1 MFIQEDTTAPTPEA
15 GGVSESLATPEAAAP
30 ISFEDYF
37 NTIPE
42 DKRTILSKNGVKDTD
57 TLLSSYEGLLS
68 LKGKK
73 TAPLNP
79 PPENATD
86 AEKAEFQKALYN
98 HLGVPETGEYEF
110 NTPEGVDAEI
120 IDTEFV
126 NALAGVA
133 SKNGINASGF
143 QAIIDTIYPA
153 YQAEIKGYQ
162 EKLQALQEKVGETG
176 SMDSGGNIQ
185 TTASNEQRAESLYAK
200 YVELYGQNKILEAD
214 KVYQQFLSLKGY

>member
-1 MFIQEDTTAPTPEA
+1 MFTEDTTAPAPDNGE
-15 GGVSESLATPEAAAP
+15 VSESLTPDATPS

-42 DKRTILSKNGVKDTD
+42 DKRSVLSKNGVKDTE

-79 PPENATD
+79 PGEDASD
-86 AEKAEFQKALYN
+86 AEKAEFKKALHK

-110 NTPEGVDAEI
+110 NTPEGVEADI
-120 IDTEFV
+120 INSEFV
-126 NALAGVA
+126 NSLAGIA
-133 SKNGINASGF
+133 SEHSISAEGF

-153 YQAEIKGYQ
+153 YQEEIKGYKEQ
-162 EKLQALQEKVGETG
+162 LKALQDKIGETG
-176 SMDSGGNIQ
+176 TMDNQATKQ
-185 TTASNEQRAESLYAK
+185 TTASNEERANELYAK
-200 YVELYGQNKILEAD
+200 YVELHRQNKTMEAD
-214 KVYQQFLSLKGY
+214 KVFKQYTQLKGY